1 MKGRRRF
8 IESDPD
14 EQLFWTR
21 DSFGKKHLPDFETF
35 EKMVTNFLRNNFDIE
50 MAVTDDDVFDKLWDI
65 PIREMA
71 NEKDCE

>member
-1 MKGRRRF
+1 M
-8 IESDPD
+8 
-14 EQLFWTR
+14 
-21 DSFGKKHLPDFETF
+21 PDFETF
-35 EKMVTNFLRNNFDIE
+35 EKMVTNFLRNNFDIK